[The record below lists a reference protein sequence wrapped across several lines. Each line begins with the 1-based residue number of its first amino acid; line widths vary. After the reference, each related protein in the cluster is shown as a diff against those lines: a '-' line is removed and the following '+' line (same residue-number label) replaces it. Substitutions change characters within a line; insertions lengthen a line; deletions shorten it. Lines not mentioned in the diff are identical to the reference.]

1 LDVDCARAK
10 GTIDKCSGPVL
21 KINDHATGGRRTKDI
36 LGGPK
41 GWGPKKKVA
50 NVEIYVIFEVF
61 AFCGGRTKTDFKD
74 RVEMVLFDM
83 KCLAVLHSQ
92 FKDALCLLKIVI
104 ILYEH
109 KCTWE
114 RSIQQITNVTQK
126 IDQFIGWKINELIN

>member
-1 LDVDCARAK
+1 MIHDNGCQKMGKLLQKFLYITNFIGFLYD
-10 GTIDKCSGPVL
+10 
-21 KINDHATGGRRTKDI
+21 INKSVNWITRLCIMYAYQNELR
-36 LGGPK
+36 
-41 GWGPKKKVA
+41 
-50 NVEIYVIFEVF
+50 F
-61 AFCGGRTKTDFKD
+61 
-74 RVEMVLFDM
+74 EMVLFDM

-126 IDQFIGWKINELIN
+126 IDQLID